1 MIFPALNLH
10 VSYGG
15 FSIVIFEHRQSL
27 APQLWGMD
35 AQGALRSKWLA
46 DVKDVKGCKSV
57 TTQWVWHG
65 MAKKWNTPQKSK
77 RFIITTWQIMLAQT
91 TFSNMSISLQKV
103 RCFCIACGAR
113 RIDGLDITA
122 TSWKSTHQ
130 RVRHPTA
137 TSPRVPCLRWHMV
150 SWRHEKD
157 KKERLQPAKLNRS
170 GIIMCLAL
178 SVRVDNVDMVT
189 CVIGHMCACVCVR
202 ARVCVYAYWSTLYD
216 IALHNCRHIVKDV

>member
-65 MAKKWNTPQKSK
+65 MAKKWNTPQICWLIIMILNLPTWWHANHFQTNLNTILTWLNPNFSYLHHVKSQL
-77 RFIITTWQIMLAQT
+77 FTVLHYFWLLNEPI
-91 TFSNMSISLQKV
+91 FSPYSPDLLQKSLGDSTQKGW
-103 RCFCIACGAR
+103 APQQGALRVFR
-113 RIDGLDITA
+113 RSAQWLLDGSVVDPL
-122 TSWKSTHQ
+122 Q
-130 RVRHPTA
+130 
-137 TSPRVPCLRWHMV
+137 SPVNGINDETLPFRGPL
-150 SWRHEKD
+150 
-157 KKERLQPAKLNRS
+157 PKL
-170 GIIMCLAL
+170 CLA
-178 SVRVDNVDMVT
+178 DEN
-189 CVIGHMCACVCVR
+189 
-202 ARVCVYAYWSTLYD
+202 
-216 IALHNCRHIVKDV
+216 N

>member
-27 APQLWGMD
+27 APQLWGM
-35 AQGALRSKWLA
+35 
-46 DVKDVKGCKSV
+46 DVKGCKSV

-77 RFIITTWQIMLAQT
+77 RFIITTWLIMLAQT

-103 RCFCIACGAR
+103 RCFSIPCGAR

-150 SWRHEKD
+150 SWRHG
-157 KKERLQPAKLNRS
+157 PVS
-170 GIIMCLAL
+170 SCVWHCLFE
-178 SVRVDNVDMVT
+178 
-189 CVIGHMCACVCVR
+189 
-202 ARVCVYAYWSTLYD
+202 
-216 IALHNCRHIVKDV
+216 